1 MKNKISILI
10 VFFLFSLSSIWAQS
24 NYFYYYKGQKIYLEL
39 DKSTVNLIT
48 NSIFSIS
55 ETSDVGLNPYTLQQD
70 SEIVSNKFGK
80 VQYQSEP
87 TLTNFY
93 QKINL
98 LKSKTNVKGIGLYF
112 KRTGT
117 TSIGTSNYFYVK
129 LKSESDFS
137 ILQQYASQKNVQIV
151 KQVPNMVLWYIL
163 STTSPQFSSLEL
175 SNQFYESGLFA
186 DIDPAFMF
194 DFRNSCTNDTNF
206 GSLWGLN
213 NTANPSIDI
222 NACQAWNL
230 SLGQNIKVAVLDQG
244 IQTTHSDLSSN
255 ISVLSY
261 NSQTGTSPSVFS
273 GASHGTHVAGTIG
286 AIKDNN
292 LQVVGVAPQSKIM
305 PISHSLSLTPNIS
318 AELASGIS
326 WAYLNGADVINNS
339 WGDQGGQ
346 FYNQLYSIILENAI
360 SNAITLGRNNKG
372 TMVVF
377 ASGNFGVNS
386 PIMDYP
392 ATSNDNIV
400 TVGSITNTGQR
411 SIFNSSRGS
420 GYGVKL
426 DLVAPGS
433 NIISTIPN
441 NTTGPNSGTSMASP
455 HVAGVCALVLSAN
468 PCLTG
473 QQVRDIIEQTSQK
486 VGGYSYTTTAGR
498 PNGTWYNQMGYGL
511 VDAFAAVQM
520 AQSMGSADLD
530 LMVKD
535 GSNDTG
541 AEPNTLTQHMWNSD
555 NIWVRNNNDSGLTHQ
570 NPDYSA
576 NGNPNYIKVRVIN
589 KSCVTSTGNEQL
601 KLYWAKASTGLSWP
615 NPWNGGILEPVTNA
629 SMGQQVGTLSIPV
642 LQAGQEIILTF
653 PWQVP
658 NPANYSQDQ
667 WHFCLLARIEA
678 TNDPMT
684 VVETADINSNT
695 RNNNNI
701 AWKNITVVDILPN
714 NVINPGGVVGVTN
727 PFNHPHTFFLEMEIN
742 DLETGKPIFQ
752 EAEVGIKMDDVLF
765 QAWER
770 GGKEAQLL
778 DPTLEETRK
787 IVRGNHVILDNI
799 AFNANEIGT
808 LRLDFNFLTKE
819 LTDKTNYA
827 YHVIQKDASTGQVI
841 GGETFIINKNP
852 RPVFEAE
859 APDKEVDLNQA
870 ITISAKDINEPAI
883 YNWYDNVGN
892 LIYQGKDL
900 QIANAISEKF
910 KLEVIST
917 VDGFKDYAEVEVTL
931 KPSTLE
937 NIVPNPATNNV
948 LISYKLNGVNSAY
961 LMVIGYYGS
970 NGTSNNYILDIN
982 TTETNLNI
990 SNYPSGFYTVA
1001 LVVNGEIVDAK
1012 TLIKQ

>member
-1 MKNKISILI
+1 MKNKLNISILI
-10 VFFLFSLSSIWAQS
+10 FLFGILAINAQS
-24 NYFYYYKGQKIYLEL
+24 NYYYYYKGQKIYLEL
-39 DKSTVNLIT
+39 DKSSVNLIT
-48 NSIFSIS
+48 NNNFTNS
-55 ETSDVGLNPYTLQQD
+55 ETTNIGLNPYTLKQD
-70 SEIVSNKFGK
+70 SELVTNKFGK

-87 TLTNFY
+87 TLIDFY

-98 LKSKTNVKGIGLYF
+98 LKSKPNIKNIGLFF
-112 KRTGT
+112 KRNGT

-129 LKSESDFS
+129 LKSENDFN
-137 ILQQYASQKNVQIV
+137 ILQQYTTQKNVQIV
-151 KQVPNMVLWYIL
+151 KQVPNMNLWYIL
-163 STTSPQFSSLEL
+163 SATNTQFSSLEL
-175 SNQFYESGLFA
+175 SNQFYESNLFA

-194 DFRNSCTNDTNF
+194 NFRNGCTNDTNF

-213 NTANPSIDI
+213 NSSNPSIDI

-230 SLGQNIKVAVLDQG
+230 SMGQNVKVAVLDQG
-244 IQTTHSDLSSN
+244 IHTTHNDLAGN
-255 ISVLSY
+255 ISTLSF
-261 NSQTGTSPSVFS
+261 NTLTGISPSYFN
-273 GASHGTHVAGTIG
+273 GDSHGTHMAGTIG

-292 LQVVGVAPQSKIM
+292 LQVVGVAPQCEIM
-305 PISHSLSLTPNIS
+305 PISHPLTLTPNIS

-326 WAYLNGADVINNS
+326 WANLNGARVINNS
-339 WGDQGGQ
+339 WGDSNGV
-346 FYNQLYSIILENAI
+346 FPTLHSAILESAI
-360 SNAITLGRNNKG
+360 DTAINDEML
-372 TMVVF
+372 VVF
-377 ASGNFGVNS
+377 CTHNNNGPVV
-386 PIMDYP
+386 YP
-392 ATSNDNIV
+392 ANYNPNIIA
-400 TVGSITNTGQR
+400 VGSITSLGNR
-411 SIFNSSRGS
+411 SNFSN
-420 GYGVKL
+420 YGTSL
-426 DLVAPGS
+426 DIVGPGS
-433 NIISTIPN
+433 DILSTLPYN
-441 NTTGPNSGTSMASP
+441 QTGSLSGTSVGTAHIS
-455 HVAGVCALVLSAN
+455 GVCALILSVN

-473 QQVRDIIEQTSQK
+473 QQVRDIVEQTAQK
-486 VGGYSYTTTAGR
+486 VGGYSYIPTAGR
-498 PNGTWYNQMGYGL
+498 PNGKWNNEMGYGL
-511 VDAFAAVQM
+511 VDAYAAVQM

-530 LMVKD
+530 LIVKD
-535 GSNDTG
+535 SQDDTG
-541 AEPNTLTQHMWNSD
+541 VEPNTVTQYMWTSD
-555 NIWVRNNNDSGLTHQ
+555 NIWVRNNNDSGLAHE

-576 NGNPNYIKVRVIN
+576 NGNPNYVKVRVIN

-615 NPWNGGILEPVTNA
+615 NPWNGSILEPVTNA
-629 SMGQQVGTLSIPV
+629 SMGQQIGTLTIPV
-642 LQAGQEIILTF
+642 LQAGQEAILTF

-684 VVETADINSNT
+684 SIETGDINANT

-701 AWKNITVVDILPN
+701 AWKNVTVVDVLPN
-714 NVINPGGVVGVTN
+714 NIVNPGGVVAVGN
-727 PFNHPHTFFLEMEIN
+727 PFNHSKSFFLELAIA
-742 DLETGKPIFQ
+742 DLETGKPIYQ

-778 DPTLEETRK
+778 DPTLEEKRK
-787 IVRGNHVILDNI
+787 IVKGNHVILDNI
-799 AFNANEIGT
+799 AFNANETGT

-827 YHVIQKDASTGQVI
+827 YHVIQKDAETGQII

-852 RPVFEAE
+852 RPIFEAE

-883 YNWYDNVGN
+883 YNWYDNEGN

-917 VDGFKDYAEVEVTL
+917 VDGFKDYTEVAVKL
-931 KPSTLE
+931 KPSALE
-937 NIVPNPATNNV
+937 NLVPNPATNNV
-948 LISYKLNGVNSAY
+948 LVSYKLNGVSSAY

-970 NGTSNNYILDIN
+970 NGTSNNYILDVN
-982 TTETNLNI
+982 SSETNLNI

-1001 LVVNGEIVDAK
+1001 LVVKGEIVDAK